1 MSLSETQQK
10 QLLSFANDLAD
21 VARVLLQQAVSIKLN
36 VEVKNDLT
44 FVTQTDKEV
53 ELELRNMIERKFPE
67 HGILG
72 EELGHKN
79 LNAEFVWILDPIDGT
94 APFTAGIPVYGSLI
108 ALAWQVSPLLGI
120 IE

>member
-21 VARVLLQQAVSIKLN
+21 VARVLLQQAVSIKPK

-53 ELELRNMIERKFPE
+53 ELELRNMIESHVLNGPWVGRR
-67 HGILG
+67 IL
-72 EELGHKN
+72 
-79 LNAEFVWILDPIDGT
+79 
-94 APFTAGIPVYGSLI
+94 
-108 ALAWQVSPLLGI
+108 LLGTS
-120 IE
+120 

>member
-21 VARVLLQQAVSIKLN
+21 VARVLLQQAVSIKPE

-72 EELGHKN
+72 EN
-79 LNAEFVWILDPIDGT
+79 LTRI
-94 APFTAGIPVYGSLI
+94 
-108 ALAWQVSPLLGI
+108 
-120 IE
+120 